1 MGLKQKAKGA
11 ASGFCSIPR
20 TVYQELRH
28 KKSSSSKFCE
38 VAPRRFPGEIL
49 HAGII
54 IRES

>member
-11 ASGFCSIPR
+11 ASGFCFIPR
-20 TVYQELRH
+20 TVYQELRP

-38 VAPRRFPGEIL
+38 VVQRRFPGEIL
-49 HAGII
+49 RAGLI